1 MGKTKK
7 LYLAKRM
14 LAMILA
20 AAMSVTMIP
29 QTALAATAD
38 DAATEDVVNDVS
50 SENSDTD
57 VPAEGAVPA
66 DEDEPE
72 VVDGDVLP
80 AGTMVDTE
88 NDGQSSADTGTTAEN
103 ADGTENKEAAAD
115 QAETNAEGDPAPAAE
130 KPVYEIK
137 VSGLETEAVYDGYE
151 PFDLSG
157 VELTKTENGSTE
169 SVSDAVAHKWEV
181 KGEDGNYTAMTG
193 EPVKAGEY
201 QLTLSYA
208 AVPDVHD
215 GAEKKITCEIKKAPL
230 SINLNPVVVKP
241 GALKDSVKVEI
252 DSVDVAAADQADLTK
267 DTIVLTVTD
276 VRNAI
281 EDTPLKQDDKM
292 EQDGDYVADIMPSLK
307 PDASE
312 AAKAAA
318 KNYEIEPFTADIE
331 MGELTQTRIVVTL
344 ADQEGQKATN
354 IKRVYDGK
362 PVDVPALTAEYTY
375 VVQYKDEAAQTGWT
389 PFEADKAKVVGKW
402 EEYND
407 CEVDDKG
414 EVKAPTDA
422 GTYTYIF
429 TYEDKDGVYADSTSD
444 EIEVVVDPAPV
455 TVAITNA
462 KDKPIK
468 TEAGSLMTKVL
479 AQVTYEAKMKDRAD
493 KDVKINPKENHIW
506 GTGYNDA
513 NVSQV
518 YEPAFTLQ
526 VKEGTEWKSITDAD
540 YRMEGGKE
548 YRVIYEGKKAIYN
561 ADGTYAHRTGINS
574 GLDED
579 GEEINGV
586 SGNYTTDETP
596 STDEQALTVTVEAG
610 VEMDWDL
617 SGLDKKAGETPEAA
631 EAKEYDGTPLYA
643 NKSDYKNKIK
653 LKGVTEN
660 KTLDAVGNDF
670 TYTWYKSGVEDLLD
684 KEILDQNK
692 ANGFSTSGFEDQ
704 GWDELGNI
712 TAPTDAGIY
721 KLEISYADHTD
732 DGTLYHVKDGRTA
745 VVYFVI
751 NKVQLTI
758 TQEGEYSVLSGRTP
772 YDFFVSE
779 KQIEELEKKDKL
791 QDQEGKDYTIPA
803 SVGELVPLWG
813 VVAHVTDESGAVND
827 SWYPEDEYDYEFTT
841 ETGTTYEIQARGVG
855 YRHAEDGW
863 YDYFETNDNYTV
875 YESKKK
881 ETDVGGKKMAER
893 EETLLS
899 GKTTLTVK
907 PMGTA
912 ALNLTPIPEKPV
924 NDEKPYDGETITIGK
939 DVKPEEAYTLTTTE
953 NGQSVEVSKDLVQY
967 LCRNKADA
975 DDECMLED
983 LRNAGE
989 YDLYAC
995 FWGNEEYAPLD
1006 LGPEPVTVPGK
1017 LIGTV
1022 KIEKRPI
1029 SLELKVNDTYEA
1041 GRTTELLSDIE
1052 NTYRVTGYAESDE
1065 WAFSRDNGEYAWD
1078 EGPNFRVYEKGS
1090 KTPLSGNILHRNKEF
1105 VIRYDA
1111 ENSSLESYEFDR
1123 NYEVTTTAEEDLCTF
1138 KTIAAPAKI
1147 DSASVGSTV
1156 KKLSIGTPE
1165 VTRDKDGNVKQTVN
1179 VLEGISYA
1187 TSNGMTGNLAAFTI
1201 YAPAEFGGQIPDTA
1215 MYKNEVEKA
1224 GGKVVSEQAN
1234 RGRFTVL
1241 FDASEGAKT
1250 FPIRWEDKYVETI
1263 TLNFNKDQCLGNLQD
1278 AVAPK
1283 SLAFNAA
1290 PKKLAIGS
1298 SVQLDVKITKA
1309 QMADVICLG
1318 YKSSDES
1325 VMHVNPESGYV
1336 TALKKEKATITVF
1349 PQHMNEDGDMV
1360 PIEGAKTATVTIE
1373 GTLVTA
1379 PKPVTVSAHG
1389 KYADVNY
1396 GVVSDGYRR
1405 EIYVAAG
1412 KQNAKALDDKVKAL
1426 QGNKNQWRNDF
1437 AIAPIYQDSAD
1448 ESYNR
1453 SNKNYTARLTGLEIN
1468 KQYTVYVRNVCE
1480 AKTLSDGNKITQ
1492 STVDAS
1498 AAGTAVTFTTLK
1510 SEMTAVDLKLDETV
1524 DGITDVTYYDEDYGT
1539 VAFYSGIRTYRV
1551 DFSKIKA
1558 LDSKTLGRFFLNASD
1573 AAADSSDY
1581 LDLVLPMD
1589 KKYKGVYQ
1597 EPKLQYY
1604 VWTTDKNGD
1613 SVKASKNEFV
1623 SVDKKGKIK
1632 LTGITGYY
1640 DGDNDEYGDGVYIYV
1655 YDSSLNRSASIRLI
1669 IDADVDSV
1677 AAKKKTV
1684 NLSVGQSV
1692 NLNDIALYTYKVG
1705 KTKLTSYEGP
1715 DMDMDAVRTAV
1726 KAQEEYFAL
1735 DDTWLTAIKGG
1746 GKLELSLTDKNV
1758 KRVAKPETNATAKIT
1773 FASKD
1778 LAPVKK
1784 IKAIDVTNDQFG
1796 LTFTHAGNADAFR
1809 VEITDSSKKKLLDK
1823 RYEKDSEVE
1832 EVWEVSGNKRKWL
1845 KDTYR
1850 IDAGTIKEDVQTGG
1864 GRLAK
1869 ESQYTVKITALYD
1882 GVSAKPASG
1891 KAKTTKIPAWSTYL
1905 TDLYGFDSYD
1915 NVTEVTEPRG
1925 GMGISVSEGNYALG
1939 YNEDDGETNES
1950 LRVLSGNSYTL
1961 TAKPSNRG
1969 RVNDTLVW
1977 MIGDKKVASVKAAA
1991 GTYCITLKGLKPGYT
2006 TLEVK
2011 SKILGNKVIAR
2022 YDIVVV
2028 AVGDAYKDGSTIR
2041 YRGDDEQYDYDMPD
2055 YPEVTG
2061 SNVPGY
2067 LPLSVGDPRKVRA
2080 AQQNYFSFTAPEDAR
2095 YTFATTGNAT
2105 VSKRIGSGW
2114 STCYNGD
2121 LGWLTEGNTVYL
2133 RSNVAGYGDVN
2144 NAYYVEI
2151 NLTQRMETAENGKA
2165 VTGQGRQEYFKFAAP
2180 ETGQYQFSLTDSSN
2194 SKVWLYL
2201 YTDSDSLMNNGG
2213 SSGSGSMVEC
2223 AMEKDGSVWL
2233 KTNYLYYGEEYTL
2246 HVQKISEDV
2255 AFGTPKQVTLAS
2267 DETKYLMYTIEK
2279 SGRYRFSATAD
2290 TANYNVSGEIKVGDE
2305 VRTTISGTDFSKK
2318 LELDQG
2324 DVVCVKVTN
2333 NGSADATF
2341 TVNTQDITPADLS
2354 TVTGDVKVNGT
2365 ETLYAF
2371 TASTA
2376 GAYKFTLT
2384 VDQANQSD
2392 AELKIWS
2399 SMSDAESYYGSPLA
2413 TGTAGTAGT
2422 DGKVT
2427 ITASVVLSAGQ
2438 TVYVNPVN
2446 NSGSELTATV
2456 GGAKDTSV
2464 LEITTAGTNIALQ
2477 ADQGTKALFVANKTG
2492 FYMFT
2497 SDNLTSNVDFVFSRN
2512 NYESSSVE
2520 ETIYSGSSLSRSV
2533 LLLQGQM
2540 VMWTMESSDATMFS
2554 IKAELTDAKDEITE
2568 LKLGQAAQASVLG
2581 SNDAPDGQ
2589 ATATGHIFTA
2599 PEDGYY
2605 TFWSEGTEDTYG
2617 ILYNIDSVDA
2627 ETCLLHNGRNTS
2639 GALNWKDGNGPTSG
2653 GDNFGIYY
2661 NLTKGQ
2667 TVYLKSLCYYE
2678 DRSIS
2683 YTVHVGKGSQP
2694 WNN

>member
-72 VVDGDVLP
+72 AVDGDVLP
-80 AGTMVDTE
+80 ADTMADTE
-88 NDGQSSADTGTTAEN
+88 NDGQSAADTGTTAEN
-103 ADGTENKEAAAD
+103 AGETEKKEAAAD
-115 QAETNAEGDPAPAAE
+115 QAGTNAEGDPAPAAE

-169 SVSDAVAHKWEV
+169 SVSDTVAHKWEV
-181 KGEDGNYTAMTG
+181 RGEDGNYTAMTG

-252 DSVDVAAADQADLTK
+252 DSVDVAAADQTDLTK
-267 DTIVLTVTD
+267 DMIVLTVTD

-281 EDTPLKQDDKM
+281 AGGTLKPDEKM
-292 EQDGDYVADIMPSLK
+292 EQDGDYVADITPSLK

-331 MGELTQTRIVVTL
+331 MGELTQTQIVVAL
-344 ADQEGQKATN
+344 APQEAKN

-362 PVDVPALTAEYTY
+362 PVEAPALTTEYTY
-375 VVQYKDEAAQTGWT
+375 VVQYEDAASQTGWT

-402 EEYND
+402 EEYPG
-407 CEVDDKG
+407 CEVNDKG

-422 GTYTYIF
+422 GTTYTYIL
-429 TYEDKDGVYADSTSD
+429 TYEDKDGVYAGSED
-444 EIEVVVDPAPV
+444 EIKVVVDPAPV
-455 TVAITNA
+455 TVTITNSKA
-462 KDKPIK
+462 I
-468 TEAGSLMTKVL
+468 EAAAGTLMTKVL
-479 AQVTYEAKMKDRAD
+479 SQVTYEAKAKDRQD
-493 KDVKINPKENHIW
+493 KEIKINVKENHIW
-506 GTGYNDA
+506 GTGYDDA
-513 NVSQV
+513 NVSQI
-518 YEPAFTLQ
+518 YEPTFTLQ
-526 VKEGTEWKSITDAD
+526 VKDGQTWKSISDAA
-540 YRMEGGKE
+540 YKMEGGKE

-579 GEEINGV
+579 GEEINGANP
-586 SGNYTTDETP
+586 NYTTVETP
-596 STDEQALTVTVEAG
+596 STDAEALTVKVEAG
-610 VEMDWDL
+610 VEMEWDL
-617 SGLDKKAGETPEAA
+617 EALLKDGKAGKTPEEAG
-631 EAKEYDGTPLYA
+631 AKEYDSKPLFA

-653 LKGVTEN
+653 LKGASKSLN
-660 KTLDAVGNDF
+660 AVGEDF
-670 TYTWYKSGVEDLLD
+670 TYTWYKSEAEDLLD

-692 ANGFSTSGFEDQ
+692 TNGFSDYGFEDEEN
-704 GWDELGNI
+704 WTSLWNM

-721 KLEISYADHTD
+721 KLIVSYEDNTD
-732 DGTLYHVKDGRTA
+732 DGTLYYVKDGAAA

-751 NKVQLTI
+751 DKVQLTI
-758 TQEGEYSVLSGRTP
+758 TPEGEYSMLSGGTPADFFDNHDIKYQMDQTPDEVVPFWTIYEYIKQDDGTTKFNGSYDENEYSVLSFDDT
-772 YDFFVSE
+772 
-779 KQIEELEKKDKL
+779 
-791 QDQEGKDYTIPA
+791 GKT
-803 SVGELVPLWG
+803 
-813 VVAHVTDESGAVND
+813 
-827 SWYPEDEYDYEFTT
+827 EYK
-841 ETGTTYEIQARGVG
+841 IQASDVK
-855 YRHAEDGW
+855 YWDEAD
-863 YDYFETNDNYTV
+863 FEYYIDNNYTTSRKV
-875 YESKKK
+875 KTEEDVQNPAGETKKRAGYK
-881 ETDVGGKKMAER
+881 EEPLG
-893 EETLLS
+893 
-899 GKTTLTVK
+899 
-907 PMGTA
+907 GTA
-912 ALNLTPIPEKPV
+912 PFTVNKMGEKVLNLTPVPEKLV
-924 NDEKPYDGETITIGK
+924 AYEDIYDGKCLTREK
-939 DVKPEEAYTLTTTE
+939 VKPEEAYTLTTTKD
-953 NGQSVEVSKDLVQY
+953 GQPVDVPKDLVEY
-967 LCRNKADA
+967 RYVEKTTGEDGL
-975 DDECMLED
+975 LED
-983 LRNAGE
+983 LWMAGE

-1017 LIGTV
+1017 LIGTI
-1022 KIEKRPI
+1022 KIGKRPI
-1029 SLELKVNDTYEA
+1029 NLELKVKDTYEA
-1041 GRTTELLSDIE
+1041 GSMTGLRSDIRDG
-1052 NTYRVTGYAESDE
+1052 YRVTGYAESDE
-1065 WAFSRDNGEYAWD
+1065 WAFTDENDAWENGEPA
-1078 EGPNFRVYEKGS
+1078 FFVYEKGS
-1090 KTPLSGNILHRNKEF
+1090 KTPLSGNILHRNRELE
-1105 VIRYDA
+1105 IRYDA
-1111 ENSSLESYEFDR
+1111 ESGGLRDDFDR
-1123 NYEVTTTAEEDLCTF
+1123 NYEVAAADVLCTF
-1138 KTIAAPAKI
+1138 KTVAAPAKI
-1147 DSASVGSTV
+1147 TSVKSGNV
-1156 KKLSIGTPE
+1156 KQLAIGAPE
-1165 VTRDKDGNVKQTVN
+1165 VTRKDDSISQTVN
-1179 VLEGISYA
+1179 VLEGIGYA
-1187 TSNGMTGNLAAFTI
+1187 TSNGMTGNLAAFQI
-1201 YAPAEFGGQIPDTA
+1201 SAPAEFGGQIPDTA

-1224 GGKVVSEQAN
+1224 GGKVVAEYKNS
-1234 RGRFTVL
+1234 GYFTVL
-1241 FDASEGAKT
+1241 FDAANGEKS
-1250 FPIRWEDKYVETI
+1250 FNIRWEDKYVETI
-1263 TLNFNKDQCLGNLQD
+1263 KLNFNKEQCLGNLQD

-1283 SLAFNAA
+1283 KLAFNAA

-1309 QMADVICLG
+1309 QMADVVCLG

-1389 KYADVNY
+1389 TEADVNY

-1405 EIYVAAG
+1405 EIYVVAG
-1412 KQNAKALDDKVKAL
+1412 KKNAKDIEVKAKNL

-1437 AIAPIYQDSAD
+1437 EIEPIYQDSAD

-1453 SNKNYTARLTGLEIN
+1453 LNNKYTARLTKLAPN
-1468 KQYTVYVRNVCE
+1468 TQYTVYVRNVCG
-1480 AKTLSDGNKITQ
+1480 AKTLSDGSVITQ
-1492 STVDAS
+1492 STVDDS

-1510 SEMTAVDLKLDETV
+1510 SEALELDLKLDETV
-1524 DGITDVTYYDEDYGT
+1524 DGITDVTEYYWDSP
-1539 VAFYSGIRTYRV
+1539 AFYSGIRTYVV
-1551 DFSKIKA
+1551 DFSKIKT
-1558 LDSKTLGRFFLNASD
+1558 LDSKTLGRFLMNASD
-1573 AAADSSDY
+1573 PAADSNDFLY
-1581 LDLVLPMD
+1581 LELPLD
-1589 KKYKGVYQ
+1589 KQYKDVYQ

-1604 VWTTDKNGD
+1604 VLGKDKNGN
-1613 SVKASKNEFV
+1613 SAKVQKNEFV

-1632 LTGITGYY
+1632 LTGITGHY
-1640 DGDNDEYGDGVYIYV
+1640 DVDAEGYIDCVEIYA
-1655 YDSSLNRSASIRLI
+1655 YDSSLDEETNIRLVI
-1669 IDADVDSV
+1669 SADVDSV
-1677 AAKKKTV
+1677 TAKKKTV

-1692 NLNDIALYTYKVG
+1692 NLNDIALYTYKAG
-1705 KTKLTSYEGP
+1705 KTKLTSYREP
-1715 DMDMDAVRTAV
+1715 DMDMDVVRTAV
-1726 KAQEEYFAL
+1726 QAQKEYFEL
-1735 DDTWLTAIKGG
+1735 NGNSLRAIKSG

-1758 KRVAKPETNATAKIT
+1758 KKIAEPETNATAKIT
-1773 FASKD
+1773 FVSKE

-1784 IKAIDVTNDQFG
+1784 IKAIDVTNDKFG
-1796 LTFTHAGNADAFR
+1796 LTFTHAGDADAFR
-1809 VEITDSSKKKLLDK
+1809 VEIIDSSKKKLLDK
-1823 RYEKDSEVE
+1823 RYVKNSSSGATKVSY
-1832 EVWEVSGNKRKWL
+1832 EVSGNKRKWL

-1850 IDAGTIKEDVQTGG
+1850 ISADQIRSDVLAGG
-1864 GRLAK
+1864 GKIAK
-1869 ESQYTVKITALYD
+1869 ESQYTVQITALYKN
-1882 GVSAKPASG
+1882 VTAKPASG
-1891 KAKTTKIPAWSTYL
+1891 KAKTTKIPACDSYL
-1905 TDLYGFDSYD
+1905 TDTHRFDSND
-1915 NVTEVTEPRG
+1915 NVISVSQPRG
-1925 GMGISVSEGNYALG
+1925 GMAITVSDGDNGKLHLYRDEDGNVTSSKTL
-1939 YNEDDGETNES
+1939 

-1961 TAKPSNRG
+1961 TANPSNRG
-1969 RVNDTLVW
+1969 RVNDTLAW
-1977 MIGDKKVASVKAAA
+1977 TIGDKKVASVKAAA
-1991 GTYCITLKGLKPGYT
+1991 GTYCITLKGLKPGST

-2022 YDIVVV
+2022 YDISVV
-2028 AVGDAYKDGSTIR
+2028 AVGDAYQNGDGSTR
-2041 YRGDDEQYDYDMPD
+2041 YYGDDE
-2055 YPEVTG
+2055 PENWKNPTTPGQTG
-2061 SNVPGY
+2061 NNAPVY
-2067 LPLSVGDPRKVRA
+2067 LPLSVGDPRKVRES
-2080 AQQNYFSFTAPEDAR
+2080 QYHYFSFTAPETAK
-2095 YTFATTGNAT
+2095 YGFTSTASSTLYKSSNKLAIYEWNNEGSY
-2105 VSKRIGSGW
+2105 VS
-2114 STCYNGD
+2114 NEN
-2121 LGWLTEGNTVYL
+2121 LGWLTEGTTIYL
-2133 RSNVAGYGDVN
+2133 RSNVDGEAVN
-2144 NAYYVEI
+2144 AAYYVEI
-2151 NLTQRMETAENGKA
+2151 NLTQRMEAAENGKT
-2165 VTGQGRQEYFKFAAP
+2165 VTGQGKQEYFKFAAP

-2201 YTDSDSLMNNGG
+2201 YTDSDSLMNNGIP
-2213 SSGSGSMVEC
+2213 SGSGSMVEC
-2223 AMEKDGSVWL
+2223 AMERDGSVWL
-2233 KTNYLYYGEEYTL
+2233 KTGYLYENEMYTL
-2246 HVQKISEDV
+2246 HAQKISEDV
-2255 AFGTPKQVTLAS
+2255 AFGTPKPVTLAS

-2354 TVTGDVKVNGT
+2354 TASGT
-2365 ETLYAF
+2365 VPGGSDTFYQF
-2371 TASTA
+2371 TAPSA
-2376 GAYKFTLT
+2376 GAYQFTMT
-2384 VDQANQSD
+2384 VDQTDIAY
-2392 AELKIWS
+2392 AKLKIWNS
-2399 SMSDAESYYGSPLA
+2399 VSDAESYYSPLA
-2413 TGTAGTAGT
+2413 TGTAGAAGT

-2477 ADQGTKALFVANKTG
+2477 ADQGTKALFVADGTG
-2492 FYMFT
+2492 IYEFT
-2497 SDNLTSNVDFVFSRN
+2497 TTGLA
-2512 NYESSSVE
+2512 SSSHGLGFVLDRN
-2520 ETIYSGSSLSRSV
+2520 GSSTQTGSVNSGEELSKKMV
-2533 LLLQGQM
+2533 LKSGQM
-2540 VMWTMESSDATMFS
+2540 VMWTMSAQSEENFS
-2554 IKAELTDAKDEITE
+2554 LRAELTDTVEE
-2568 LKLGQAAQASVLG
+2568 LRLGQAAQASVLG

-2639 GALNWKDGNGPTSG
+2639 GALNWEDVNGPTSG

-2667 TVYLKSLCYYE
+2667 TVYLKSLCYFE
-2678 DRSIS
+2678 DQSIS
-2683 YTVHVGKGSQP
+2683 YTVHVGEGSQP

>member
-88 NDGQSSADTGTTAEN
+88 NEGQSSADTGTTAEN

-181 KGEDGNYTAMTG
+181 KGEDGSYTAMTG

-281 EDTPLKQDDKM
+281 AGGTLKPDEKM
-292 EQDGDYVADIMPSLK
+292 EQDGDYVADVTPSLK

-331 MGELTQTRIVVTL
+331 MGELTQTQIVVTL

-362 PVDVPALTAEYTY
+362 PVAVPALTTEYTCEVQYLDEAGEGKKLEGAETVGAWAEYP
-375 VVQYKDEAAQTGWT
+375 G
-389 PFEADKAKVVGKW
+389 
-402 EEYND
+402 
-407 CEVDDKG
+407 CEVNDKG

-422 GTYTYIF
+422 DTYTYIL
-429 TYEDKDGVYADSTSD
+429 TYEDKDGVYADS
-444 EIEVVVDPAPV
+444 EAKIEVVVAPAPV
-455 TVAITNA
+455 TVAITNSKEIA
-462 KDKPIK
+462 A
-468 TEAGSLMTKVL
+468 TAGTLMTKVL
-479 AQVTYEAKMKDRAD
+479 SQVTYEAKAKDRQD
-493 KDVKINPKENHIW
+493 KEIKINAKENHIW
-506 GTGYNDA
+506 GTGYDDA
-513 NVSQV
+513 NVSQI

-526 VKEGTEWKSITDAD
+526 VKDGQTWKSISDAD

-548 YRVIYEGKKAIYN
+548 YRVIYDGKKAIYN
-561 ADGTYAHRTGINS
+561 ANGTYAHRTGINS
-574 GLDED
+574 GLDEN
-579 GEEINGV
+579 GEEINGANP
-586 SGNYTTDETP
+586 NYTTVETP
-596 STDEQALTVTVEAG
+596 STDAEALTVKVEAG
-610 VEMDWDL
+610 VEMEWDL
-617 SGLDKKAGETPEAA
+617 EALLKDGKAGKTPEEAG
-631 EAKEYDGTPLYA
+631 AKEYDSKPLFA

-653 LKGVTEN
+653 LKGASKSLN
-660 KTLDAVGNDF
+660 AVGEDF
-670 TYTWYKSGVEDLLD
+670 TYTWYKSEAEDLLD

-692 ANGFSTSGFEDQ
+692 TNGFSDYGFEDEEN
-704 GWDELGNI
+704 WTSLWNM

-721 KLEISYADHTD
+721 KLIVSYEDNTD
-732 DGTLYHVKDGRTA
+732 DGTLYYVKDGAAA

-751 NKVQLTI
+751 DKVQLTI
-758 TQEGEYSVLSGRTP
+758 TPEGEYSMLSGGTPADFFDNHDIKYQMDQTPDEVVPFWTIYEYIKQDDGTTKFNGSYDENEYSVLSFDDT
-772 YDFFVSE
+772 
-779 KQIEELEKKDKL
+779 
-791 QDQEGKDYTIPA
+791 GKT
-803 SVGELVPLWG
+803 
-813 VVAHVTDESGAVND
+813 
-827 SWYPEDEYDYEFTT
+827 EYK
-841 ETGTTYEIQARGVG
+841 IQASDVK
-855 YRHAEDGW
+855 YWDEVD
-863 YDYFETNDNYTV
+863 FEYYIDNNYTTSRKV
-875 YESKKK
+875 KTEEDVQNPAGETKKRAGYK
-881 ETDVGGKKMAER
+881 EEPLG
-893 EETLLS
+893 
-899 GKTTLTVK
+899 
-907 PMGTA
+907 GTA
-912 ALNLTPIPEKPV
+912 PFTVNKMGEKVLNLTPVPEKLV
-924 NDEKPYDGETITIGK
+924 AYEDIYDGKCLTREK
-939 DVKPEEAYTLTTTE
+939 VKPEEAYTLTTTKD
-953 NGQSVEVSKDLVQY
+953 GQPVDVPKDLVEY
-967 LCRNKADA
+967 RYVEKTTGEDGL
-975 DDECMLED
+975 LED
-983 LRNAGE
+983 LWMAGE

-1017 LIGTV
+1017 LIGTI
-1022 KIEKRPI
+1022 KIGKRPI
-1029 SLELKVNDTYEA
+1029 NLELKVKDTYEA
-1041 GRTTELLSDIE
+1041 GSMTGLRSDIRDG
-1052 NTYRVTGYAESDE
+1052 YRVTGYAESDE
-1065 WAFSRDNGEYAWD
+1065 WAFTDENDAWENGEPA
-1078 EGPNFRVYEKGS
+1078 FFVYEKGS
-1090 KTPLSGNILHRNKEF
+1090 KTPLSGNILHRNRELE
-1105 VIRYDA
+1105 IRYDA
-1111 ENSSLESYEFDR
+1111 ESGGLRDDFDR
-1123 NYEVTTTAEEDLCTF
+1123 NYEVAAADVLCTF
-1138 KTIAAPAKI
+1138 KAVAAPAKI
-1147 DSASVGSTV
+1147 TSVKSGNV
-1156 KKLSIGTPE
+1156 KQLAIGAPE
-1165 VTRDKDGNVKQTVN
+1165 VTRKDDSISQTVN
-1179 VLEGISYA
+1179 VLEGIGYA
-1187 TSNGMTGNLAAFTI
+1187 TSNGMTGNLAAFQI
-1201 YAPAEFGGQIPDTA
+1201 SAPAEFGGQIPDTA

-1224 GGKVVSEQAN
+1224 GGKVVAEYKNS
-1234 RGRFTVL
+1234 GYFTVL
-1241 FDASEGAKT
+1241 FDAANGEKS
-1250 FPIRWEDKYVETI
+1250 FNIRWEDKYVETI
-1263 TLNFNKDQCLGNLQD
+1263 KLNFNKEQCLGNLQD

-1283 SLAFNAA
+1283 KLAFNAA

-1309 QMADVICLG
+1309 QMADVVCLG
-1318 YKSSDES
+1318 YKSTDET

-1336 TALKKEKATITVF
+1336 TALKKGKATITVF
-1349 PQHMNEDGDMV
+1349 PKHMNEDGDMV
-1360 PIEGAKTATVTIE
+1360 PIEGAKTAAVTIE

-1389 KYADVNY
+1389 AYADINY
-1396 GVVSDGYRR
+1396 GEVSDGYRR
-1405 EIYVAAG
+1405 EIYVVAG
-1412 KQNAKALDDKVKAL
+1412 KQNAKDIEVKAKNL

-1437 AIAPIYQDSAD
+1437 EIEPIYQDSAD

-1453 SNKNYTARLTGLEIN
+1453 SNKKYTARLTGLASDT
-1468 KQYTVYVRNVCE
+1468 QYTVYVRNVCE
-1480 AKTLSDGNKITQ
+1480 AKTLSDGYVITQ

-1498 AAGTAVTFTTLK
+1498 AAGTAVSFKTLK
-1510 SEMTAVDLKLDETV
+1510 SEAVALDLKLDETI
-1524 DGITDVTYYDEDYGT
+1524 DGISDVTEYDSDT
-1539 VAFYSGIRTYRV
+1539 VPAFSSYRRTYVV

-1558 LDSKTLGRFFLNASD
+1558 LDSKTLGRFYMNAVD
-1573 AAADSSDY
+1573 AAADRSDY
-1581 LDLVLPMD
+1581 LDLELPIKD
-1589 KKYKGVYQ
+1589 AKYKGVYQ

-1604 VWTTDKNGD
+1604 VLGTDKNGN
-1613 SVKASKNEFV
+1613 SARVQKNEFV
-1623 SVDKKGKIK
+1623 SIDKKGKIK
-1632 LTGITGYY
+1632 LTGVRGYW
-1640 DGDNDEYGDGVYIYV
+1640 DVDNKSWNDAVEIYV
-1655 YDSSLNRSASIRLI
+1655 YDSSLGKTASIRLI
-1669 IDADVDSV
+1669 ISADVDSV
-1677 AAKKKTV
+1677 TAKKKTV
-1684 NLSVGQSV
+1684 NMSVGETV
-1692 NLNDIALYTYKVG
+1692 NLNNAALYTYKTG
-1705 KTKLTSYEGP
+1705 KTKLTSYRWP
-1715 DMDMDAVRTAV
+1715 DMDMDAVRAAV
-1726 KAQEEYFAL
+1726 KEQKQEEYFAVTGNVL
-1735 DDTWLTAIKGG
+1735 RAEKSG

-1758 KRVAKPETNATAKIT
+1758 KKIAEPEANATAKIT
-1773 FASKD
+1773 FVSKE

-1850 IDAGTIKEDVQTGG
+1850 IDAGTIKKDVQAG

-1905 TDLYGFDSYD
+1905 TDLYRFDSYD
-1915 NVTEVTEPRG
+1915 NVTEVTKPRG

-1939 YNEDDGETNES
+1939 YNEDDGDDGETNES

-2022 YDIVVV
+2022 YGIVVV

-2055 YPEVTG
+2055 YPEGTG

-2246 HVQKISEDV
+2246 HAQKISEDV

-2279 SGRYRFSATAD
+2279 SGRYQFSATAD
-2290 TANYNVSGEIKVGDE
+2290 TVSYSISGEITVNGERK
-2305 VRTTISGTDFSKK
+2305 TWISATDFSTK
-2318 LELDQG
+2318 LELSQG
-2324 DVVCVKVTN
+2324 DMVCVKVTN
-2333 NGSADATF
+2333 NDSADVTF
-2341 TVNTQDITPADLS
+2341 TVNTTDITPADLS

-2413 TGTAGTAGT
+2413 TGTAGTAGA

-2427 ITASVVLSAGQ
+2427 ITASGIVLMAGQ

-2446 NSGSELTATV
+2446 NSGSEMTV
-2456 GGAKDTSV
+2456 AVAGAKDDSIP
-2464 LEITTAGTNIALQ
+2464 EIKESGTDIALQ
-2477 ADQGTKALFVANKTG
+2477 ANQARKAIFIANSTG
-2492 FYMFT
+2492 IYTFATGSLTENVRFT
-2497 SDNLTSNVDFVFSRN
+2497 AQR
-2512 NYESSSVE
+2512 EGGSSSESITVY
-2520 ETIYSGSSLSRSV
+2520 TGNNLSKKVFLR
-2533 LLLQGQM
+2533 QGQF
-2540 VMWTMESSDATMFS
+2540 VMWTMEANAVTNLSLNVALQ
-2554 IKAELTDAKDEITE
+2554 EE
-2568 LKLGQAAQASVLG
+2568 LKLGVGANASIVSSG
-2581 SNDAPDGQ
+2581 MADGFV
-2589 ATATGHIFTA
+2589 FTV
-2599 PEDGYY
+2599 PESGTY
-2605 TFWSEGTEDTYG
+2605 TFWSEASDDTYG
-2617 ILYNIDSVDA
+2617 WLYNIDSVNAD
-2627 ETCLLHNGRNTS
+2627 TCFRHTGTGS
-2639 GALNWKDGNGPTSG
+2639 DG
-2653 GDNFGIYY
+2653 ICLYY
-2661 NLTKGQ
+2661 NDDEGPDTNFAIICTLQKGQ
-2667 TVYLKSLCYYE
+2667 TVYLKSAFYSSS
-2678 DRSIS
+2678 SIGT
-2683 YTVHVGKGSQP
+2683 YPVYVEKGSKS

>member
-29 QTALAATAD
+29 STALAATAD
-38 DAATEDVVNDVS
+38 DIATEDVVNDAAA
-50 SENSDTD
+50 ENSDTD
-57 VPAEGAVPA
+57 VPA
-66 DEDEPE
+66 DD
-72 VVDGDVLP
+72 DV
-80 AGTMVDTE
+80 T
-88 NDGQSSADTGTTAEN
+88 
-103 ADGTENKEAAAD
+103 ADGTDNAVLDGTDGTVEDTDGDITDGKVQNTAQETTEGAAD
-115 QAETNAEGDPAPAAE
+115 GEESTDTVEPKADTPAQPS
-130 KPVYEIK
+130 YEI
-137 VSGLETEAVYDGYE
+137 SFAGSFDTEVVYDGETRFADILDYVT
-151 PFDLSG
+151 LSKDG
-157 VELTKTENGSTE
+157 EEVTDSAEKDKITCVWKQG
-169 SVSDAVAHKWEV
+169 DAVIAAAPKAAGSYQAV
-181 KGEDGNYTAMTG
+181 LTYPKQDG
-193 EPVKAGEY
+193 
-201 QLTLSYA
+201 
-208 AVPDVHD
+208 VHE
-215 GAEKKITCEIKKAPL
+215 GAEKTVDFEIKKVPL
-230 SINLNPVVVKP
+230 TINLNRVEVKP

-252 DSVDVAAADQADLTK
+252 DSVEVAAADQAVLTK
-267 DTIVLTVTD
+267 ENIVLTVD
-276 VRNAI
+276 EVRNAI
-281 EDTPLKQDDKM
+281 ADTPLGQDEKM
-292 EQDGDYVADIMPSLK
+292 EKDGDYVADITPSLK
-307 PDASE
+307 ADASE

-331 MGELTQTRIVVTL
+331 MGDSTETRIVVTL
-344 ADQEGQKATN
+344 VPQEAKN
-354 IKRVYDGK
+354 IKRVYDDK
-362 PVDVPALTAEYTY
+362 PVEAPALTTEYTY
-375 VVQYKDEAAQTGWT
+375 EVQYEDAASQTGWT
-389 PFEADKAKVVGKW
+389 AFEADKAKVVGNW

-444 EIEVVVDPAPV
+444 EIKVVVDPAPV

-479 AQVTYEAKMKDRAD
+479 AQVTYEAKTKDRTD

-526 VKEGTEWKSITDAD
+526 VKEGTAWKSITDAD

-758 TQEGEYSVLSGRTP
+758 TPEGEYSTLSGGTAV
-772 YDFFVSE
+772 DFFNNNKITYQMDKKLDGIEPYWTIYEYKKQDDGTTSPNGSYDEDDDYSVLTFDDTGKTEYKIQASNVKYWDKNDYEYYIDYNYTTCE
-779 KQIEELEKKDKL
+779 KIKTEED
-791 QDQEGKDYTIPA
+791 
-803 SVGELVPLWG
+803 
-813 VVAHVTDESGAVND
+813 AVNAAG
-827 SWYPEDEYDYEFTT
+827 ETKKRADYKEEPLGGTVPFT
-841 ETGTTYEIQARGVG
+841 V
-855 YRHAEDGW
+855 
-863 YDYFETNDNYTV
+863 N
-875 YESKKK
+875 
-881 ETDVGGKKMAER
+881 KMGE
-893 EETLLS
+893 
-899 GKTTLTVK
+899 KV
-907 PMGTA
+907 
-912 ALNLTPIPEKPV
+912 LNLTPIPEKPV
-924 NDEKPYDGETITIGK
+924 NYEKPYDGETITIGK

-1052 NTYRVTGYAESDE
+1052 NAYRVTGYAESDE

-1105 VIRYDA
+1105 VIRYNA

-1123 NYEVTTTAEEDLCTF
+1123 NYEVTTTAEEDLCAF
-1138 KTIAAPAKI
+1138 KTIAAPAGI
-1147 DSASVGSTV
+1147 TSAS
-1156 KKLSIGTPE
+1156 LSGVESLAIGTPE
-1165 VTRDKDGNVKQTVN
+1165 VTRDNKGISQTVN
-1179 VLEGISYA
+1179 VLEGISY
-1187 TSNGMTGNLAAFTI
+1187 SQYNGRDVDGETVNMTGNLAAFTI

-1224 GGKVVSEQAN
+1224 GGKVVSEQAS

-1263 TLNFNKDQCLGNLQD
+1263 ALNFNKDQCLGNLQD

-1318 YKSSDES
+1318 YKSSNES

-1437 AIAPIYQDSAD
+1437 VIAPIYQDSAD

-1453 SNKNYTARLTGLEIN
+1453 YRNNYTARLTGLEIN

-1510 SEMTAVDLKLDETV
+1510 SEMTALDLKLDETV
-1524 DGITDVTYYDEDYGT
+1524 DGITDVTNYSSGT
-1539 VAFYSGIRTYRV
+1539 VPAFYSGIRTYRV

-1581 LDLVLPMD
+1581 LDLALPMD

-1613 SVKASKNEFV
+1613 RVKASKNEFV

-1655 YDSSLNRSASIRLI
+1655 YDSSLNRSANIRLI

-1692 NLNDIALYTYKVG
+1692 DLNDIALYTYKVG

-1735 DDTWLTAIKGG
+1735 DGTWLTAIKGG

-1758 KRVAKPETNATAKIT
+1758 KRVAKLETNATAKIT

-1784 IKAIDVTNDQFG
+1784 IKAIDVTNDKFG
-1796 LTFTHAGNADAFR
+1796 LTFTHAGEAEAFR
-1809 VEITDSSKKKLLDK
+1809 VEIIDSSKKKLLDK
-1823 RYEKDSEVE
+1823 RYERNNGAW
-1832 EVWEVSGNKRKWL
+1832 EVWAVSGNRDRRV

-1850 IDAGTIKEDVQTGG
+1850 IDAHQIQRDVLAGG

-1882 GVSAKPASG
+1882 GISAKPGTG
-1891 KAKTTKIPAWSTYL
+1891 KVKTTKIPAVDGPLEDYYKRSGYDEDGNYL
-1905 TDLYGFDSYD
+1905 GSDREGQLVLDQNGKPIL
-1915 NVTEVTEPRG
+1915 VKPRG
-1925 GMGISVSEGNYALG
+1925 GMSISVSEGNKTLYVDEDNDE
-1939 YNEDDGETNES
+1939 YNDY

-1961 TAKPSNRG
+1961 TANPSNRG

-1977 MIGDKKVASVKAAA
+1977 TIGDKKVASVKAAA
-1991 GTYCITLKGLKPGYT
+1991 GTYCITLKGLKPGST
-2006 TLEVK
+2006 VLEVK

-2022 YDIVVV
+2022 YDIYVV

-2041 YRGDDEQYDYDMPD
+2041 YRGDDEQEDYHEPG
-2055 YPEVTG
+2055 YPEGIG
-2061 SNVPGY
+2061 SNAPTY
-2067 LPLSVGDPRKVRA
+2067 MPLSVGDPRKVRG
-2080 AQQNYFSFTAPEDAR
+2080 AQDNYFRFTAPETAR
-2095 YTFATTGNAT
+2095 YAFETTGSASVYKKNDNGNWNYC
-2105 VSKRIGSGW
+2105 GS
-2114 STCYNGD
+2114 D
-2121 LGWLTEGNTVYL
+2121 LGWLEGGKTIYL
-2133 RSNVAGYGDVN
+2133 RSNVSGNAVN

-2151 NLTQRMETAENGKA
+2151 TVTERFESAENGVT
-2165 VTGQGRQEYFKFAAP
+2165 VTGEGSRKTFTFKAP
-2180 ETGQYQFSLTDSSN
+2180 ETGAYQFSL
-2194 SKVWLYL
+2194 
-2201 YTDSDSLMNNGG
+2201 
-2213 SSGSGSMVEC
+2213 SGSGSKERLNLYTDVNNVINGGSASDSGTVIVC
-2223 AMEKDGSVWL
+2223 TLQKDVSVYLRTVSSL
-2233 KTNYLYYGEEYTL
+2233 KTGQTYTL
-2246 HVQKISEDV
+2246 EVKRIDEEV
-2255 AFGTPKQVTLAS
+2255 AFGTPKPVTLTSGA
-2267 DETKYLMYTIEK
+2267 TTYLMYAIEK
-2279 SGRYRFSATAD
+2279 SGRYQFSAAAD
-2290 TANYNVSGEIKVGDE
+2290 SVSYSVSGEIKVGDE
-2305 VRTTISGTDFSKK
+2305 VRTTISGTNFSEK
-2318 LELDQG
+2318 LELNQG

-2333 NGSADATF
+2333 NDSTDVTF
-2341 TVNTQDITPADLS
+2341 TVNTKDITPADLS
-2354 TVTGDVKVNGT
+2354 TASGTVPNGRDT
-2365 ETLYAF
+2365 FYGF

-2376 GAYKFTLT
+2376 GAYQFTMT
-2384 VDQANQSD
+2384 VDQANASDTELNIWNSVSD
-2392 AELKIWS
+2392 ADNYET
-2399 SMSDAESYYGSPLA
+2399 PLA
-2413 TGTAGTAGT
+2413 TGTAGAAGA

-2446 NSGSELTATV
+2446 NSGSDLAVTV
-2456 GGAKDTSV
+2456 GGTKDTSV
-2464 LEITTAGTNIALQ
+2464 SEITAAGTEITLTANAEANAIFVASEAGIYEFTTTDGATYDREFELITGNSTTGSITVYSGNELSKKIALSSGQ
-2477 ADQGTKALFVANKTG
+2477 TVLCKMVAYT
-2492 FYMFT
+2492 
-2497 SDNLTSNVDFVFSRN
+2497 DAQFSLR
-2512 NYESSSVE
+2512 
-2520 ETIYSGSSLSRSV
+2520 
-2533 LLLQGQM
+2533 
-2540 VMWTMESSDATMFS
+2540 
-2554 IKAELTDAKDEITE
+2554 AELTDAFGE
-2568 LKLGQAAQASVLG
+2568 LKLGKATQASILG
-2581 SNDAPDGQ
+2581 IGAAPDGQ
-2589 ATATGHIFTA
+2589 ATAAGFVFTVPETGI
-2599 PEDGYY
+2599 Y
-2605 TFWSEGTEDTYG
+2605 TFWSESITETVDTYG
-2617 ILYNIDSVDA
+2617 LLYNLDDVDVNYCLSFSHGNNYNELISDDDSRG
-2627 ETCLLHNGRNTS
+2627 NRNF
-2639 GALNWKDGNGPTSG
+2639 AIEWELE
-2653 GDNFGIYY
+2653 
-2661 NLTKGQ
+2661 KGSV
-2667 TVYLKSLCYYE
+2667 VYLKCRGYDESTTGE
-2678 DRSIS
+2678 FN
-2683 YTVHVGKGSQP
+2683 VFVGKGSQP